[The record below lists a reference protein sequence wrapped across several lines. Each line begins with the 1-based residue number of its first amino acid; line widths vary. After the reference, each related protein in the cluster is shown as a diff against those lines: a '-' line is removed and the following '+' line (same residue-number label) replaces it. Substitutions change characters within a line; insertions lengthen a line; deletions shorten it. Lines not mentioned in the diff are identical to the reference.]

1 MTVSPAY
8 VVAST
13 IGPEGHSHV
22 MPHYSFRQ
30 VLCKPSFRS
39 CYFQKEGDVTV
50 PLGALLAAEAWHQL
64 LPCGQHGRHVFTRSC
79 WNKSLNQHAC
89 TISWCQKWDF
99 LRVTVQDSNFKL
111 LHIQTTLQEQLVY
124 KSTIPSIEWQFK
136 IQISSFF
143 TFK

>member
-13 IGPEGHSHV
+13 IGRV
-22 MPHYSFRQ
+22 MPHHSFRQ

-64 LPCGQHGRHVFTRSC
+64 LPCGQHGRHVFVDSC
-79 WNKSLNQHAC
+79 RNKSLNSHAC
-89 TISWCQKWDF
+89 TISVSIVNVYVFTAIRCQGVRF
-99 LRVTVQDSNFKL
+99 N
-111 LHIQTTLQEQLVY
+111 
-124 KSTIPSIEWQFK
+124 
-136 IQISSFF
+136 
-143 TFK
+143 

>member
-13 IGPEGHSHV
+13 IGRV
-22 MPHYSFRQ
+22 MPHHSFRQ

-64 LPCGQHGRHVFTRSC
+64 LPCGQHGRHVFVDSC
-79 WNKSLNQHAC
+79 RNKSLNSHAC
-89 TISWCQKWDF
+89 TISVTFQCNHIPGGDRLCSSK
-99 LRVTVQDSNFKL
+99 RVKFCTNVS
-111 LHIQTTLQEQLVY
+111 
-124 KSTIPSIEWQFK
+124 
-136 IQISSFF
+136 
-143 TFK
+143 

>member
-13 IGPEGHSHV
+13 IGRV
-22 MPHYSFRQ
+22 MPHHSFRQ

-64 LPCGQHGRHVFTRSC
+64 LPCGQHGHHVFVDSC
-79 WNKSLNQHAC
+79 RNKSLNSHAC
-89 TISWCQKWDF
+89 TISQAHSFIALLLAKFNF
-99 LRVTVQDSNFKL
+99 LC
-111 LHIQTTLQEQLVY
+111 
-124 KSTIPSIEWQFK
+124 KSAFSLNTCHFL
-136 IQISSFF
+136 
-143 TFK
+143 

>member
-13 IGPEGHSHV
+13 IDRV
-22 MPHYSFRQ
+22 MPHHSFRQ

-64 LPCGQHGRHVFTRSC
+64 LPCGQHGRHVFVDSC
-79 WNKSLNQHAC
+79 RNKSLNSHAG
-89 TISWCQKWDF
+89 TISV
-99 LRVTVQDSNFKL
+99 RPSNDLTFCNVSARQG
-111 LHIQTTLQEQLVY
+111 I
-124 KSTIPSIEWQFK
+124 SIC
-136 IQISSFF
+136 
-143 TFK
+143 